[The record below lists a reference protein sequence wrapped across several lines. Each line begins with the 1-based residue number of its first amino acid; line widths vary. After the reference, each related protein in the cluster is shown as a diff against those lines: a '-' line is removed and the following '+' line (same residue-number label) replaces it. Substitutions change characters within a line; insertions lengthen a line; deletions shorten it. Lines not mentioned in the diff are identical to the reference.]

1 MAALFA
7 GRPPS
12 QVEDERHFSETG
24 VIITA
29 RRARLYPDHIERK
42 YLIARCIEF
51 FGFMA
56 YPDLPREECM
66 PNPLLRPRDPLFTFA
81 QFGEAAFKKTRLTTI
96 PENFPI
102 EVDDDGTAD
111 VPEPASPGDEHE
123 RGEEFDVDDSDL
135 EENDS
140 ILECL
145 TDYCF

>member
-1 MAALFA
+1 MATF
-7 GRPPS
+7 
-12 QVEDERHFSETG
+12 
-24 VIITA
+24 
-29 RRARLYPDHIERK
+29 
-42 YLIARCIEF
+42 IAYYGSSIRI